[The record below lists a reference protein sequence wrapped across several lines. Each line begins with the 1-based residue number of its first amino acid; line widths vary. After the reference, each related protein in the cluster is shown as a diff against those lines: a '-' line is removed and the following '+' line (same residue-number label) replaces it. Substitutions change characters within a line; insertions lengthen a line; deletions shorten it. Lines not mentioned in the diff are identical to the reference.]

1 VFYGSFSGNRA
12 AARAALSLASALSR
26 AQLLRL
32 NLHNITVVVH
42 AEEMVSPR
50 SSSPRSPAPA
60 ATRSNALNPPDSKGF
75 STLYVCCCV
84 SFYFVV
90 SLSLTFLNKTVLST
104 FECPLFMTWLQFLV
118 AFSCLK
124 CLGFLGLF
132 SSLISKDIGIHDYSF
147 STQTFMKTLP
157 LGVSYVAM

>member
-1 VFYGSFSGNRA
+1 MHHRHHAILPPCTPRFHRCGGIVQPG
-12 AARAALSLASALSR
+12 R

-32 NLHNITVVVH
+32 NLQHVYMDDN

-50 SSSPRSPAPA
+50 SRSPALA
-60 ATRSNALNPPDSKGF
+60 KTRSNAPHPPDSKGF

-118 AFSCLK
+118 AFACLK

-132 SSLISKDIGIHDYSF
+132 SSFISKDIGIHDYSF
-147 STQTFMKTLP
+147 SMQTFMKTLP

>member
-1 VFYGSFSGNRA
+1 
-12 AARAALSLASALSR
+12 
-26 AQLLRL
+26 
-32 NLHNITVVVH
+32 LHYVNVVVL

-60 ATRSNALNPPDSKGF
+60 ATRSNALNPPDSKKGF

-84 SFYFVV
+84 SFYFLV

-132 SSLISKDIGIHDYSF
+132 SSLISKDMSIHNYSF
-147 STQTFMKTLP
+147 STQTFIAFRLASERQWVSLANQCHTSQVKTINP
-157 LGVSYVAM
+157 